1 MAVGGR
7 GLRLRQVVGIAAG
20 YTGVVLLVLADL
32 VLMLLLLLLLLLLSL
47 LYLLELL
54 GRLSELLYLET
65 EKCNWINGSRTY
77 VNENACVFRAAV
89 GLQMILFIELVA
101 SRSYVYKFPLK
112 RIQVR

>member
-1 MAVGGR
+1 MLRCQSPRTGRAGCQQTGGDVVAVGGR

-65 EKCNWINGSRTY
+65 NRKKQLDKWFTDIC
-77 VNENACVFRAAV
+77 
-89 GLQMILFIELVA
+89 
-101 SRSYVYKFPLK
+101 
-112 RIQVR
+112 